1 MELLRK
7 MHRLTPSKEV
17 YSEYDD
23 FLLTEI
29 SASNLR
35 PLNAHKKTGF
45 QTICTYKDAMN
56 EWNVVIWDWN

>member
-17 YSEYDD
+17 YSEHDD

-56 EWNVVIWDWN
+56 EWNVLIWDWN